1 MLRSFEG
8 HFREANMRIHTGAI
22 LSAMLLAAACGSTA
36 DTRGQRIKPVT
47 LSAAKLSETQY
58 DDVMKAAQVPSDAYK
73 EERNY
78 TAILQRADL
87 TPDQKLRT
95 LYLRA
100 VIRGTTASNLNG
112 ALQDYATLLSQ
123 LPPEHR
129 LYKSATDN
137 RTYGERQKEYIE
149 QRIAKGPRAQP
160 AKDFLDDLI
169 ALGRHTDAVA
179 FVKSSGMAPSDLQVE
194 KFAKLG
200 YMCEGPGYGG
210 PQFRWGYSNT
220 GYHDVHWCDLKGG

>member
-1 MLRSFEG
+1 
-8 HFREANMRIHTGAI
+8 MRIHTGAI
-22 LSAMLLAAACGSTA
+22 LVAMLLAAACGST
-36 DTRGQRIKPVT
+36 DQTRGQRIKPITASVP
-47 LSAAKLSETQY
+47 KLSETQY
-58 DDVMKAAQVPSDAYK
+58 DDVMKAAQVPFDAYK

-100 VIRGTTASNLNG
+100 VVRGTTASNLNG

-129 LYKSATDN
+129 LYKPATDN
-137 RTYGERQKEYIE
+137 KIYGERQKEYIE
-149 QRIAKGPRAQP
+149 RRLAQGPKAQP
-160 AKDFLDDLI
+160 AREFLDDLLAI
-169 ALGRHTDAVA
+169 GRHADAVA
-179 FVKSSGMAPSDLQVE
+179 FMKSSNMSPSDLQIE

-210 PQFRWGYSNT
+210 PQFRWGSSKT
-220 GYHDVHWCDLKGG
+220 GYHDVHWCDLKAG

>member
-1 MLRSFEG
+1 
-8 HFREANMRIHTGAI
+8 MRIHSGAI
-22 LSAMLLAAACGSTA
+22 LAALLLTAACGSTD

-47 LSAAKLSETQY
+47 TAAARLSETQY

-78 TAILQRADL
+78 SAILQRADL

-112 ALQDYATLLSQ
+112 SLEDYATLLSQ

-129 LYKSATDN
+129 LFKSATDN
-137 RTYGERQKEYIE
+137 KAYAEKQKGYIE
-149 QRIAKGPRAQP
+149 GRLAKGPRGRP
-160 AKDFLDDLI
+160 ANEYVEDL
-169 ALGRHTDAVA
+169 LSMGRHQEAMA
-179 FVKSSGMAPSDLQVE
+179 FIKSSGLSPSDLQVE

-210 PQFRWGYSNT
+210 PQYRWGYSNT
-220 GYHDVHWCDLKGG
+220 GYHDVRWCDLKAG